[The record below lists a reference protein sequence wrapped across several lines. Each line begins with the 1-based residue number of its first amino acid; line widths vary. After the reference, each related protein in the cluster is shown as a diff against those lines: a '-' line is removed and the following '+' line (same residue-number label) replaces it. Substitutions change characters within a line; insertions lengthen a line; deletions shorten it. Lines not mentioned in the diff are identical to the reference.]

1 MDFLQMKHG
10 SKACSTRKGMNTM
23 DLSTIEKRL
32 LWVKVCSTIRETSHM
47 DNLRKDCINEKR
59 SNVYWII

>member
-1 MDFLQMKHG
+1 
-10 SKACSTRKGMNTM
+10 MNTM

-32 LWVKVCSTIRETSHM
+32 LWVKVCSIIRETSHM
-47 DNLRKDCINEKR
+47 DNLRKDCKNEKR